1 MRVSAASEPAGPPG
15 LTECTGYV
23 FGHAGLLLL
32 ESVEAA
38 LEPHRMQMRHVAVM
52 LLLDSTER
60 PMSQQELS
68 KVLKLDPT
76 RMVAIVD
83 RLEELGYAERN
94 RNPTDRRRYT
104 VTLTPRAQGL
114 EAAMEVV
121 DEAEAEFFAPLEA
134 GERSYLDDVARRLMA
149 PHWVDL
155 DGEPDRDALAAEPA

>member
-1 MRVSAASEPAGPPG
+1 
-15 LTECTGYV
+15 V

-52 LLLDSTER
+52 LLLESTER

-104 VTLTPRAQGL
+104 VTLTRQGRKAL

>member
-1 MRVSAASEPAGPPG
+1 
-15 LTECTGYV
+15 
-23 FGHAGLLLL
+23 
-32 ESVEAA
+32 
-38 LEPHRMQMRHVAVM
+38 
-52 LLLDSTER
+52 
-60 PMSQQELS
+60 
-68 KVLKLDPT
+68 
-76 RMVAIVD
+76 MVAIVD

-104 VTLTPRAQGL
+104 VTLTRQGRKAL

-155 DGEPDRDALAAEPA
+155 DGDPDRDALAAEPA